1 MSKLNQCIYHSTSRS
16 SCRADFLSG
25 AGVSM
30 ELGKLDGN
38 LQVDAAVR
46 QLFLLCQE
54 DLIELIVFLISNR
67 FVMDLK

>member
-1 MSKLNQCIYHSTSRS
+1 
-16 SCRADFLSG
+16 
-25 AGVSM
+25 M